1 MPAVILIHFWG
12 FWSVYMAI
20 WSLSRSERQQTTEK
34 SVWERCF
41 GKTFRA
47 AVCPQH
53 DTEGNAYQEKTY
65 NEIKV

>member
-12 FWSVYMAI
+12 FWFVYMAI

-34 SVWERCF
+34 SVLEWCF

-53 DTEGNAYQEKTY
+53 DTVGNAYQEKTY
-65 NEIKV
+65 SEIKV